1 MDLWSGKKH
10 LKWSLI
16 VRGKH
21 VMGCFRVI
29 TFNVLFLCK
38 LIKLSLLQIVIRMNK
53 CEFMEFNCKFF
64 FQKSFVITFVQDE
77 WVPWDWD
84 LARSGHQ
91 IRALIIIR
99 CVTVC
104 CPGVNHPEIG
114 IVIESESLLTATLSS
129 HHCLSRAP
137 PPLLYGADGPEVS
150 WHVTRGQYCAEMRIL
165 AMFYFRQRTPG
176 AGFNWNLNDH

>member
-38 LIKLSLLQIVIRMNK
+38 LIKLSLLQIIKRMNK
-53 CEFMEFNCKFF
+53 CELMEFICKFF
-64 FQKSFVITFVQDE
+64 FSKVFCHNFCPRWVSALRLRSCQKWSRDPGPDHHPMCDGLLSGCQSPRDRYRNRIREFVDCDSQFPSLFVK
-77 WVPWDWD
+77 
-84 LARSGHQ
+84 S
-91 IRALIIIR
+91 
-99 CVTVC
+99 
-104 CPGVNHPEIG
+104 
-114 IVIESESLLTATLSS
+114 
-129 HHCLSRAP
+129 P

-165 AMFYFRQRTPG
+165 AMFYFRQRTPV